1 MLTKLRDGFF
11 LVGVAHILPKS
22 MQDVREV
29 IEREK
34 PEVVAVELDETR
46 YAMLTGFGRAAPA
59 EVKTKHSVSILG
71 GLIGLLQ
78 TKFSRQ
84 TGMQA
89 GEEMLVAID
98 QAMRI
103 GANIKLIDQD
113 INVTLNRI
121 NEQMPMSERI
131 WLMFQLFISIIPSRK
146 KVKLENITED
156 QVVHNLVNEFRRLS
170 PTTHRVLIEERD
182 DYMSSAVLPLLTS
195 GRRVV
200 CVVGAGHVPGIQRRL
215 EEALR
220 ETREKNWWA
229 SKIEFEY
236 GD

>member
-1 MLTKLRDGFF
+1 MLTKLREGFF

-29 IEREK
+29 IAREK
-34 PEVVAVELDETR
+34 PEVVAVELDATR
-46 YAMLTGFGRAAPA
+46 YAMLTGIGRAAPA
-59 EVKTKHSVSILG
+59 ETMTKPSATILG

-98 QAMRI
+98 QAMMI
-103 GANIKLIDQD
+103 GANIKLIDRD

-121 NEQMPMSERI
+121 NEQMHMGERI
-131 WLMFQLFISIIPSRK
+131 WLMFQLFISMLPSRK
-146 KVKLENITED
+146 KAKLDNITEE
-156 QVVHNLVNEFRRLS
+156 QVVNHLVNELRRLS

-182 DYMSSAVLPLLTS
+182 DYMSSAILPLLTS

-220 ETREKNWWA
+220 ETKEKTWWEG
-229 SKIEFEY
+229 KIEFES